1 MAHEVARV
9 PKAATLG
16 LFGAW
21 LVHDLEEL
29 ATMPIWA
36 GVSREHAAVA
46 IGLMGG
52 VVAAASVA
60 GAVTG
65 GRSRFY
71 QSALTGFGA
80 HGWVHLAA
88 SAATRGYAP
97 GVATS
102 PLVVIPFAAWARKR
116 LRAAGIEPETSWAG
130 LALLPVLL
138 GAVHGTAV
146 LVTRGTKARRA
157 SLTR

>member
-1 MAHEVARV
+1 MARV

-29 ATMPIWA
+29 ATMPKWA

-60 GAVTG
+60 GAVTDG
-65 GRSRFY
+65 KSRFY
-71 QSALTGFGA
+71 QSALAGFGL

-88 SAATRGYAP
+88 SVATRGYAP
-97 GVATS
+97 GVVTS
-102 PLVVIPFAAWARKR
+102 PLVVLPFSAWARKR
-116 LRAAGIEPETSWAG
+116 LRSAGIEPEVSWAG
-130 LALLPVLL
+130 LALVPVLL

-146 LVTRGTKARRA
+146 LVTRGTKARRV
-157 SLTR
+157 SLTS

>member
-1 MAHEVARV
+1 MS
-9 PKAATLG
+9 KAATLG

-29 ATMPIWA
+29 ATMPKWA

-52 VVAAASVA
+52 VVAAAAVA
-60 GAVTG
+60 GARTG

-71 QSALTGFGA
+71 RTALAAFDL
-80 HGWVHLAA
+80 HGWVHLAG
-88 SAATRGYAP
+88 SAVTRGYTP
-97 GVATS
+97 GVVTS
-102 PLVVIPFAAWARKR
+102 PLVVIPFSRWARKR
-116 LRAAGIEPETSWAG
+116 LRAAGIEEGTSWAG

-146 LVTRGTKARRA
+146 LVTRGTKARYA
-157 SLTR
+157 SLTN